1 MGIAGLL
8 AALVRAQRTG
18 EGDHVDVAMTDGAFA
33 LQALLLGAFFAED
46 RDPGIETEL
55 LNGGYPCY
63 NVYECADGRQLT
75 VGPLEEPFW
84 RELCDAVE
92 RPDLLPTQ
100 FDPGSAIPVWR
111 ELFAT
116 RPRDDWLAAFAGRDV
131 CAGPLNKLSEA
142 TADPQLLHRGMITEQ
157 EHPTAGPVP
166 QIGTPI
172 KFRERHA
179 GPARTRAGAR
189 RVDLVRARRGGLL
202 SVMRSSVCWMMG
214 WPRNPRPS
222 KQTIGRAHAVRIQG
236 ICRAVRAA

>member
-8 AALVRAQRTG
+8 AALVRAKSSG

-33 LQALLLGAFFAED
+33 LQALLLGAFFAEG

-63 NVYECADGRQLT
+63 NLYECADGRQLT
-75 VGPLEEPFW
+75 IGPLEEPFW

-92 RPDLLPTQ
+92 RPDLLATQ
-100 FDPGSAIPVWR
+100 FDRAAIPVWR

-157 EHPTAGPVP
+157 EHRTAGP
-166 QIGTPI
+166 
-172 KFRERHA
+172 RAADRHA
-179 GPARTRAGAR
+179 DQVQGAARRPARTRQALGE
-189 RVDLVRARRGGLL
+189 
-202 SVMRSSVCWMMG
+202 STSSVLAAAG
-214 WPRNPRPS
+214 YSRDEIERLLDDGVAAEP
-222 KQTIGRAHAVRIQG
+222 AAVN
-236 ICRAVRAA
+236 ASDW